1 MEPLVQALNNSQ
13 NEEACNF
20 LYSLLKEKPL
30 EYLSGTCQL
39 ILNERLELP
48 GIRQAVVTVGTL
60 FRITFVKAFDDV
72 SAMYHEFPS
81 EVRDSLK
88 QALFKCLMYNDD
100 VLVRSSAYILA
111 IMAKIEVEA
120 KEWIDLF
127 DVLAEFFQRAKN
139 GEYSTFGPAVLF
151 RNVFENV
158 TFKIGRHFNEKRAW
172 QMLGPPVCEILA
184 VPDATNPEAV
194 LSKIEA
200 ARVIKSVLKKH
211 KTVLIQ
217 QRASILQTLLANA
230 RFDDVTLNR
239 AIVSA
244 IRSFVVVF
252 YDDIG
257 QNPAVVSSLIELTQ
271 WGFATEKAE
280 IQTNVISIWEKF
292 AKHEARIRDKSSGI
306 TQAVAPGLI
315 PNLVLLLQ
323 YENVDEAPST
333 WGSGRSAYF
342 CLKAFGSVAPE
353 VVFSK
358 CTELLVSAKNESP
371 QECMSSALL
380 FQVLASMRTDA
391 VIPILQ
397 NGFVFLQKLFAS
409 EFTPLTM
416 ASLVVVKD
424 LLEFQPGV
432 WNEEMVN
439 SVLVMVRTALDKGNV
454 DVIKIGTL
462 VVNSLA
468 KFLAK
473 NVHAKL
479 VAEYLNFVNI
489 LFMVPE
495 SPKVRNEDRIAVL
508 ADCYAALRTLIGSM
522 PDASFG
528 DPVFELIAAR
538 LQEDLAPGEVSLTKR
553 ELLCGLCGALPKAS
567 HERIRGHVGTIVEWL
582 LKYLY
587 EMNMRSGEV
596 LRALAQFFYFY
607 PDELNAYLTP
617 GMGIAMKLLENQGL
631 EENTARMSLQLVGDI
646 FAGRH
651 RMLIDQ
657 IPPIMKLVSTQ
668 MLNFQN
674 ENIWYTAYAVYALSQ
689 VIFLSDGEREA
700 ELAAEIGRRLMDLR
714 EPLMKIFRCATLM
727 LKSPHSDE
735 RYEMSQLF
743 QHLLMGYTAVAIIYD
758 WEGAYDNGMKVNRGD
773 FLDAHSKEFVDV
785 VVRGGRAGLYNINIA
800 HQFLRFMDNVMRIF
814 GRANHFNIQLHGR
827 EFNQMFDKVL
837 NPSWTPDET
846 ARSWGQSVYS
856 YWNSRF

>member
-1 MEPLVQALNNSQ
+1 MEPLIQALNNSQ
-13 NEEACNF
+13 NQEACNF
-20 LYSLLKEKPL
+20 LYSVLKEKPL
-30 EYLSGTCQL
+30 EYISGTCQL
-39 ILNERLELP
+39 ILNERLEIS

-60 FRITFVKAFDDV
+60 FRITFVKVFDDV

-111 IMAKIEVEA
+111 IIAKIEVEA
-120 KEWIDLF
+120 KEWVDLF
-127 DVLAEFFQRAKN
+127 DVLVEFYQRAKN
-139 GEYSTFGPAVLF
+139 GEYSTLGPAVLF

-158 TFKIGRHFNEKRAW
+158 TFKVGRHFNEKRAW
-172 QMLGPPVCEILA
+172 QMMGPPVCEILTF
-184 VPDATNPEAV
+184 PDVTNPMV
-194 LSKIEA
+194 LLSKIEA
-200 ARVIKSVLKKH
+200 AGVIKSVLKKH
-211 KTVLIQ
+211 TTVLTQ

-244 IRSFVVVF
+244 IRSFVVAF
-252 YDDIG
+252 YQDVS
-257 QNPAVVSSLIELTQ
+257 QNPAVVSSLLELTQ

-292 AKHEARIRDKSSGI
+292 AKHEARIGDRGGGI

-323 YENVDEAPST
+323 YENVDETPST
-333 WGSGRSAYF
+333 WGSGRSAYY
-342 CLKAFGSVAPE
+342 CLKAFGRVTPE
-353 VVFSK
+353 IVFGK

-380 FQVLASMRTDA
+380 FQVLASMRSDA
-391 VIPILQ
+391 VIPVLQ
-397 NGFVFLQKLFAS
+397 KGFVFLQKLFTS
-409 EFTPLTM
+409 EFAPLTM

-424 LLEFQPGV
+424 LLEFQPGL
-432 WNEEMVN
+432 WNEDMIN
-439 SVLVMVRTALDKGNV
+439 SVLVMARTALENGEI
-454 DVIKIGTL
+454 DVIKRGTL
-462 VVNSLA
+462 VVNALA

-473 NVHAKL
+473 NVPAKL
-479 VAEYLNFVNI
+479 AAEYLNFVNM
-489 LFMVPE
+489 LFMASE
-495 SPKVRNEDRIAVL
+495 SPKVRNEDRTAVL
-508 ADCYAALRTLIGSM
+508 ADCYAAIKGLIGSM

-528 DPVFELIAAR
+528 QPLFELIAAR

-553 ELLCGLCGALPKAS
+553 ELLCGLCGSLPKES
-567 HERIRGHVGTIVEWL
+567 HERIRGHVGTIVGWL

-596 LRALAQFFYFY
+596 LGALAQFFYYY
-607 PDELNAYLTP
+607 PEELNAFLTP

-631 EENTARMSLQLVGDI
+631 EEKTAKMSLQLVGDI
-646 FAGRH
+646 FSGRH

-674 ENIWYTAYAVYALSQ
+674 ENIAYTAFAVYALSQ

-700 ELAAEIGRRLMDLR
+700 ELAAEIGRRLMELR
-714 EPLMKIFRCATLM
+714 EPLMKIFRCATIM
-727 LKSPHSDE
+727 LSSPHSDD
-735 RYEMSQLF
+735 RYEMSLLF

-758 WEGAYDNGMKVNRGD
+758 WEGAYHDGLKVNRGD
-773 FLDAHSKEFVDV
+773 FLDAHSKDFVDV
-785 VVRGGRAGLYNINIA
+785 VVKGGRAGLYNVRIA
-800 HQFLRFMDNVMRIF
+800 RQFLQFMDNVMRIF

-827 EFNQMFDKVL
+827 EFVQMFEKVL
-837 NPSWTPDET
+837 DSSYTPDCT
-846 ARSWGQSVYS
+846 IRSWGQEVYD
-856 YWNSRF
+856 YWKHRF